1 MTSSET
7 RVFTATIIEWAWA
20 RSFTQDPEILALV
33 VAQAA
38 DAATGC
44 GPVRFSPEKVR
55 VAEAWWREHGEP
67 REVER
72 LFSTVK

>member
-7 RVFTATIIEWAWA
+7 RVLTAIVIEWAWA

-38 DAATGC
+38 DGATRC

-67 REVER
+67 NGVKR